1 MKNGVFAEALHNLE
15 QAAIEIN
22 TDDFVIVNMRPGDK
36 ISAMLEILAMI
47 HKKSPTVIIAES
59 LSQHIAN
66 HAMSSPIYAD
76 AISKSANREGRYRI
90 GKGTALSILKENGLL
105 EEIDRFESKLKLT
118 SISQG

>member
-15 QAAIEIN
+15 QAAIEAN
-22 TDDFVIVNMRPGDK
+22 TDDFVIINMRPGDK

-47 HKKSPTVIIAES
+47 HKKSPTVIIAEA

-76 AISKSANREGRYRI
+76 AIIRSANKAGKYSI

-105 EEIDRFESKLKLT
+105 EEINHFEFTLEFTK
-118 SISQG
+118 